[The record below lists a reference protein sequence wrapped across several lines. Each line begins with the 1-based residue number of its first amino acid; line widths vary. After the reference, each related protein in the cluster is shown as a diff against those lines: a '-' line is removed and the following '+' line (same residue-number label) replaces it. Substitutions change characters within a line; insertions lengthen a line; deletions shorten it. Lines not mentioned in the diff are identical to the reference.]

1 MKKLPKQIV
10 NIAFFVTMLGIVAY
24 GIGWGMTRPKVK
36 TEVKPSYP
44 QYNNSNPSNWSGV
57 FVGSEIVKD
66 RL

>member
-24 GIGWGMTRPKVK
+24 GIGYNKTRPKKV
-36 TEVKPSYP
+36 EEEKPVYS
-44 QYNNSNPSNWSGV
+44 QCDNSNIAPWSNGYSWGEV
-57 FVGSEIVKD
+57 LGR